1 MPTSSGTRKC
11 IDRSLCV
18 SSGDR
23 CAVLRSWRAVVS
35 EALPLTEPTALNAPA
50 DRLAAA
56 KAAQAAREAGIKA
69 NAVKQGIEQERKRQ
83 EIERAAAEAT
93 HQSELNA
100 TKAAHLEELARQ
112 DQRWQ
117 REEAKH
123 GSGKFW
129 SGMATG
135 LFVAGALVATGGV
148 IAVNAIIGPT
158 FDAAARARFDNQ
170 VVSTLTQERA
180 PTTNEPRSESA
191 Q

>member
-1 MPTSSGTRKC
+1 M
-11 IDRSLCV
+11 
-18 SSGDR
+18 
-23 CAVLRSWRAVVS
+23 
-35 EALPLTEPTALNAPA
+35 TEP
-50 DRLAAA
+50 AA
-56 KAAQAAREAGIKA
+56 KAPKITPVRLVDEAYEPPENASPIEKRNGEIAQAKRMARADERAKLWPTINERA
-69 NAVKQGIEQERKRQ
+69 SEISAVVKQSLQEAH
-83 EIERAAAEAT
+83 AA
-93 HQSELNA
+93 
-100 TKAAHLEELARQ
+100 ELARQ

-170 VVSTLTQERA
+170 VVSTLTQERE
-180 PTTNEPRSESA
+180 PTTNQPRSESA
-191 Q
+191 P

>member
-1 MPTSSGTRKC
+1 MSSEPVQTMDAR
-11 IDRSLCV
+11 
-18 SSGDR
+18 
-23 CAVLRSWRAVVS
+23 RA
-35 EALPLTEPTALNAPA
+35 EALRTI
-50 DRLAAA
+50 
-56 KAAQAAREAGIKA
+56 KAREDGIRANGIK
-69 NAVKQGIEQERKRQ
+69 QGMDQERKAQ
-83 EIERAAAEAT
+83 QAKLAEL
-93 HQSELNA
+93 Q
-100 TKAAHLEELARQ
+100 AAHAGEVSGIKQAHTEELARH
-112 DQRWQ
+112 DERWS

-170 VVSTLTQERA
+170 VVSTLTQERE

-191 Q
+191 EH